1 MMKDSEFI
9 RGKVP
14 MTKEEIRTLSISKL
28 NLKNCSTFLDIGG
41 GTGSI
46 SIQAALDN
54 KELNIFT
61 IERNEEAVGLI
72 HKNIDKFNINN
83 IQVIKEYAPVNYF
96 DKKIDSAFIGGSG
109 GNLEE
114 IIIWLKGLLNESAT
128 LVINCIIVET
138 LNESLRIL
146 KEQGFE
152 DIECV
157 QVCVSRLAKLGKGN
171 YFKPLNPTYIISSKR
186 GR

>member
-9 RGKVP
+9 RGRVP
-14 MTKEEIRTLSISKL
+14 MTKEEIRTISISKL
-28 NLKNCSTFLDIGG
+28 NLKDCSTFLDVGG

-54 KELNIFT
+54 KDLQVFT
-61 IERNEEAVGLI
+61 IERNEEAVELI

-83 IQVIKEYAPVNYF
+83 TEVIKEYAPVDFFNQ
-96 DKKIDSAFIGGSG
+96 KIDSAFIGGSG

-114 IIIWLKGLLNESAT
+114 IIIWLKELLNEDGT
-128 LVINCIIVET
+128 LVINCIILQT

-157 QVCVSRLAKLGKGN
+157 QASVSRLEKLGKGN